1 MKNNVLN
8 TLLIAFFL
16 IGGWTLFTIWQDL
29 RNTDGLMNSGTLISR
44 GKDYLPIL
52 PRMGSETI
60 SLPVY
65 KGPGTTISSGRIKQ
79 QNIRYGSNGQIFGSS
94 AFDISQ
100 STAQGNFGIFSE
112 SGSVTGASGRRS
124 GQLSNQTSVAPF
136 SINAPRGL
144 FSRNNTRGLLAK
156 EETDGNYQ
164 SQGSIS
170 GSSLA
175 SGGGGPMKVFGEGE
189 GDPLEGGGGNENLN
203 EYNDNPE
210 VPVGGGLVVLMAFA
224 GMYALFRKRRIF

>member
-29 RNTDGLMNSGTLISR
+29 RNADGWINSETIFSK
-44 GKDYLPIL
+44 GKNYLPIL
-52 PRMGSETI
+52 PRSGSANNN
-60 SLPVY
+60 LPVY
-65 KGPGTTISSGRIKQ
+65 KESSAAFSNGMIKQ
-79 QNIRYGSNGQIFGSS
+79 GNRPYNSGGQIFSSS

-100 STAQGNFGIFSE
+100 PTATVNIGAFPE
-112 SGSVTGASGRRS
+112 SGGSMGTSGRRT
-124 GQLSNQTSVAPF
+124 GHLNTQNSVAPF
-136 SINAPRGL
+136 SFIAPKGL
-144 FSRNNTRGLLAK
+144 FQGRSNRLIAK
-156 EETDGNYQ
+156 EGTGNNNQ

-175 SGGGGPMKVFGEGE
+175 SDGPMKVFGEGE

-203 EYNDNPE
+203 EYNDNSE
-210 VPVGGGLVVLMAFA
+210 VPVGGGLVVLMVLA
-224 GMYALFRKRRIF
+224 GIYTLVRNKKIV